1 MDIIYTQL
9 FDNRI
14 SHVGLLTH
22 FTHTHTHIDYGDVC
36 RPEVELEQS
45 MQTLHRRDASVTKD
59 VREVGT
65 SLVVWLNRNRGACV
79 CGGGGGGGGY

>member
-1 MDIIYTQL
+1 MCVLLSGSCIDIIHTQL

-22 FTHTHTHIDYGDVC
+22 FTHTHTHTHIDYGDVY

-45 MQTLHRRDASVTKD
+45 VQTLHRRDAGSRRTYVKL
-59 VREVGT
+59 E
-65 SLVVWLNRNRGACV
+65 AA
-79 CGGGGGGGGY
+79 

>member
-22 FTHTHTHIDYGDVC
+22 FTHTHTHTLTTETYTDLKLSLN
-36 RPEVELEQS
+36 EAF
-45 MQTLHRRDASVTKD
+45 QTLHRRDAGLTKD

-65 SLVVWLNRNRGACV
+65 RLVVWLYRNRGVCV
-79 CGGGGGGGGY
+79 WGKGRY

>member
-22 FTHTHTHIDYGDVC
+22 FTHTHTLTTETYTDLKLSLN
-36 RPEVELEQS
+36 EAF
-45 MQTLHRRDASVTKD
+45 QTLHRREAGLTKD

-65 SLVVWLNRNRGACV
+65 RLVVWLYRNSGVCV
-79 CGGGGGGGGY
+79 WGGGGGGY